1 MQTIRVA
8 VVNWTHHDDDW
19 LRKGIVALQQQ
30 LDEDFAPVWH
40 LEAEL
45 VLVPRSLG
53 RTRYPGH
60 WGLVLLGGPGLVG
73 DESDALSAY
82 GPVTSD
88 GHPLT
93 LVRFDNLHDGQD
105 WTHIASQALLEMLV
119 DPDGN
124 GAVVHADPITSQ
136 RRIYAKR
143 ICAPCAAYSDG
154 YERAGRQ
161 VSDFVYPA
169 WFGSAV
175 LGNGDRF
182 DKRDRIDRP
191 FGLLAGGSIRI
202 VDPATTTWQVLD
214 SHVKP
219 ETFSFRKAG
228 WAP

>member
-1 MQTIRVA
+1 MDAIRVA
-8 VVNWTHHDDDW
+8 VVNWTHHDDEW
-19 LRKGIVALQQQ
+19 LKEGVVALQHQ

-40 LEAEL
+40 IEAKL
-45 VLVPRSLG
+45 VLVPRSMG
-53 RTRYPGH
+53 HTHYPGH
-60 WGLVLLGGPGLVG
+60 WGLVLLGGPGLEG
-73 DESDALSAY
+73 EESEALYAY
-82 GPVTSD
+82 DHLTSD
-88 GHPLT
+88 GHPLIP
-93 LVRFDNLHDGQD
+93 VRFDNLHDGQD

-124 GAVVHADPITSQ
+124 AAVVHADPITSQ
-136 RRIYAKR
+136 LRIYAKR

-175 LGNGDRF
+175 LGKGDRF
-182 DKRDRIDRP
+182 DKRGRIDTP

-202 VDPATTTWQVLD
+202 FDPATKRWQVLD
-214 SHVKP
+214 SRVEP
-219 ETFSFRKAG
+219 GMLSIRKAG